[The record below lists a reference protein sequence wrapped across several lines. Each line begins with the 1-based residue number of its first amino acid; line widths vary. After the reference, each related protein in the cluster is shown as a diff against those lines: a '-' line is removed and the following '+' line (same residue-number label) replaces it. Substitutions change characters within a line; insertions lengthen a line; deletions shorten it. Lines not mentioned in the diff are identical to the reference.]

1 MVKLQDFVIAGLL
14 FFAVILGA
22 VIFFGDSAQSYGI
35 SVENVSFVNT
45 SKLNELVDTNKEAEE
60 GLDLSEVGDE
70 DSLVAIVKK
79 AIGSAR
85 VIQSSAS
92 ILYEFFGNI
101 GSEYG
106 VPPAFITIIIAILS
120 IIFVGL
126 LIALFTGRFV

>member
-1 MVKLQDFVIAGLL
+1 MVKLQDFVIAGLV

-22 VIFFGDSAQSYGI
+22 VIFFGDGAEQYGL

-45 SKLNELVDTNKEAEE
+45 SKLNLLTDTGKNAEQ
-60 GLDLSEVGDE
+60 GLDLAEVGDE

-79 AIGSAR
+79 AINSAR
-85 VIQSSAS
+85 IIQTSAS
-92 ILYEFFGNI
+92 ILFEFFGNI
-101 GSEYG
+101 ATEYG
-106 VPPAFITIIIAILS
+106 IPPTFVVIVVAILS